1 MDPIF
6 IASHNVHK
14 VEEFRQLLTPLQAE
28 VRPLPTGLP
37 DCPEDAHSFE
47 ANALE
52 KAVFYSRWCAGWV
65 LADDSGL
72 CVDALQG
79 EPGIHSARYSGVHGD
94 DAANNRKLLQALAG
108 TPDEQRTAVFVCA
121 LAVWSGTAQTGF
133 VVRGEVRGR
142 IAHAPRG
149 RHGFGYDPLFIL
161 PAKGCTMAELLP
173 AEKQQVSHRA
183 VAVRR
188 LLQQWGVGR

>member
-6 IASHNVHK
+6 IASHNLHK
-14 VEEFRQLLTPLQAE
+14 VEEFRQLLAPLQAE
-28 VRPLPTGLP
+28 VRPLPAGLP
-37 DCPEDAHSFE
+37 TCPEDGHSFE

-52 KAVFYSRWCAGWV
+52 KAVFYSRWCDGWV

-79 EPGIHSARYSGVHGD
+79 APGVNSARYSGVHGD
-94 DAANNRKLLQALAG
+94 DAANNQKLLQALAG

-121 LAVWSGTAQTGF
+121 LAVWSRQTQAGW
-133 VVRGEVRGR
+133 VVRGAVRGR

-149 RHGFGYDPLFIL
+149 SYGFGYDPLFIL
-161 PAKGCTMAELLP
+161 SATGCTMAELS
-173 AEKQQVSHRA
+173 AEEKQQVSHRA
-183 VAVRR
+183 EAVRR